1 MGKDNKE
8 NKKALKKESK
18 KNEKALKKS
27 NANKEKLGSKFIKV
41 IKQRWLI
48 KGTTTLLLIGILIA
62 AFILINIGV
71 KKLNLTA
78 IDFTANK
85 NYSLTDESKNR
96 VKDIDKDVN
105 IYFVGH
111 TELDPQY
118 VLAREYNNVNKRIN
132 VEIIDAT
139 ENIEFAEK
147 YKVTNESY
155 AIVVECGEVSKVLY
169 SSELYTYDS
178 NYNEIDMTEQKIT
191 SAIVNVISDDIPKVY
206 FLSGYT
212 SVTMDY
218 DTNTYGNS
226 LYYLTNQ
233 YMADAALE
241 YDTLDLLA
249 TKEVPDDCDTL
260 VILTPEKD
268 FDKAVADAIIKYIE
282 KGGNILWL
290 NGVYVEETKLT
301 NVNRVLKQFGINP
314 FEIGYVYETNTQ
326 NIMGYATCFKPNIL
340 DTDITTDIAN
350 KYGALLLNS
359 TKINVNADKL
369 EDLNV
374 VETDL
379 ILSPDTS
386 YFTKD
391 FSGNDST
398 SNDTNGEFKLGV
410 MMEKT
415 ISSKDEKAKESD
427 GTDEDSD
434 ENAVKSTLILY
445 ANEKFITDIQ
455 LSSDTYPMIYQY
467 NNADLFLNSIAYLTD
482 NDEDITLRK
491 SYLDKSTTFTPT
503 DGEISVIVKIIFV
516 VPVAI
521 IALGIIVWIIRKNKK

>member
-1 MGKDNKE
+1 MKKDK
-8 NKKALKKESK
+8 NKKDSK

-48 KGTTTLLLIGILIA
+48 NGTTTLLLIAILIA
-62 AFILINIGV
+62 LFVLINIGV
-71 KKLNLTA
+71 KKLNITA
-78 IDFTANK
+78 LDFTAEK
-85 NYSLTDESKNR
+85 NYTLTDESKNR
-96 VKDIDKDVN
+96 VKNINKDVN
-105 IYFVGH
+105 IYFVGY
-111 TELDPQY
+111 TELDGQY
-118 VLAREYNNVNKRIN
+118 VLAKEYNNVNQKIN

-139 ENIEFAEK
+139 ENIKFAEK
-147 YKVTNESY
+147 YKVTNESKV
-155 AIVVECGEVSKVLY
+155 IVVECGEINKMIY
-169 SSELYTYDS
+169 SSDLYTYDS
-178 NYNEIDMTEQKIT
+178 SYNAIDLTEQKIT
-191 SAIVNVISDDIPKVY
+191 SAIINVVSDNIPKIY

-212 SVTMDY
+212 SITMDY
-218 DTNTYGNS
+218 DTTTYGNS

-233 YMADAALE
+233 YIADAALE

-249 TKEVPDDCDTL
+249 SKKVPDDCDTL

-268 FDKAVADAIIKYIE
+268 FDKAVADAIIEYIE

-290 NGVYVEETKLT
+290 NGVYVKEVKLT
-301 NVNRVLKQFGINP
+301 NVNRVLEQYGISP
-314 FEIGYVYETNTQ
+314 FEVGYVYETNTQ
-326 NIMGYATCFKPNIL
+326 NIMGYATCFKPNIQ
-340 DTDITTDIAN
+340 DTDITTDIVN

-359 TKINVNADKL
+359 TKINVNTDKL

-386 YFTKD
+386 YYTTNFT
-391 FSGNDST
+391 GNNSKSD
-398 SNDTNGEFKLGV
+398 DMNGEFKLGV
-410 MMEKT
+410 IMEKT
-415 ISSKDEKAKESD
+415 ISSKDEEAKED
-427 GTDEDSD
+427 DETNENTD
-434 ENAVKSTLILY
+434 ENAVTSTLVLY

-482 NDEDITLRK
+482 NHEDITLRK
-491 SYLDKSTTFTPT
+491 SYLDKSTTFSAT
-503 DGEISVIVKIIFV
+503 DGEKNTIIKIIFV